1 MDRLRILDTRNQIRT
16 DKNPSRPDQIR
27 IRSENIRTIY
37 IPIFITLCSQLLM
50 SSYSILCCA
59 ELYLCFV
66 ICGLTYFI
74 TISLG
79 QHLGHRSSRQKKLG
93 CSRHVTMC
101 LLASLLS
108 NILSFVG
115 QRGVGRERDWEM
127 MHTDGHNMND
137 MAKTW

>member
-16 DKNPSRPDQIR
+16 DKNPSRPDQNQ
-27 IRSENIRTIY
+27 IRSENICTIY

-50 SSYSILCCA
+50 SSCSILCCA

-79 QHLGHRSSRQKKLG
+79 
-93 CSRHVTMC
+93 
-101 LLASLLS
+101 
-108 NILSFVG
+108 
-115 QRGVGRERDWEM
+115 
-127 MHTDGHNMND
+127 
-137 MAKTW
+137 